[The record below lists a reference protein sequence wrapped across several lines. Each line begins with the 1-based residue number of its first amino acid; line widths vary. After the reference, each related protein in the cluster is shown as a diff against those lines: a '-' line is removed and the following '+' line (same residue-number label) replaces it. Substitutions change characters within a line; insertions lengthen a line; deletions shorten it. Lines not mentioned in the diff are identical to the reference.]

1 MRIHLRVQKQKKTHT
16 MDLLTFKIILV
27 VTLFAV
33 SLGIAA
39 YSTWGERKV
48 AALLQDRIGPNRAG
62 PFGLL
67 QPLADGGKLFFK
79 EGFIP
84 NGAEKFLF
92 ILGPSI
98 TMFIALITGAV
109 IPWGQ
114 SLNIGGESFSIQVA
128 NVDIGVL
135 FLIGMVSIGVY
146 GMMIGGWASNN
157 KYSLIGAIR
166 ASSQMISYE
175 LAMGLSLLS
184 IIMMSGSLD
193 LQKIVSDQGSGLLWG
208 LIPADGM
215 NWNIF
220 YQPLAFIIFLVA
232 ALAETNRHPFDLPEC
247 ESELVNGYMTEYSSM
262 NFGMYMF
269 GEYVNMFIS
278 NALIATLFFG
288 GFNYPGIAWVTE
300 NYGEN
305 IAGILSIV
313 AILFKAIIGILIFM
327 WIRWT
332 IPRFRYDQL
341 MHLGW
346 KSLIPLALLNLV
358 VTGAVIL
365 LTGS

>member
-1 MRIHLRVQKQKKTHT
+1 
-16 MDLLTFKIILV
+16 MDILSFKIILV
-27 VTLFAV
+27 VALFAI

-48 AALLQDRIGPNRAG
+48 AAALQDRIGPNRAG
-62 PFGLL
+62 PFGIL
-67 QPLADGGKLFFK
+67 QPLADGGKMFFK

-84 NGAEKFLF
+84 AHAEKFLF
-92 ILGPSI
+92 ILGPCI
-98 TMFIALITGAV
+98 TMAISLITGAV
-109 IPWGQ
+109 IPWGKPFAQ
-114 SLNIGGESFSIQVA
+114 NGLTYDFQIANIDV
-128 NVDIGVL
+128 GVL
-135 FLIGMVSIGVY
+135 FMVAMVSVGVY

-193 LQKIVSDQGSGLLWG
+193 LSKIVADQGSGMLWG
-208 LIPADGM
+208 IIPADGF

-220 YQPLAFIIFLVA
+220 YQPLAFLIFFVA
-232 ALAETNRHPFDLPEC
+232 AMAETNRHPFDLPEC

-262 NFGMYMF
+262 GLGMYLF

-288 GFNYPGIAWVTE
+288 GYNYPGMNWVTDHW
-300 NYGEN
+300 GDG
-305 IAGILSIV
+305 IAVTLSVVFIL
-313 AILFKAIIGILIFM
+313 LKAIIGILIFM

-346 KSLIPLALLNLV
+346 KSLIPLALINLLI
-358 VTGAVIL
+358 TGAFIIFA
-365 LTGS
+365 GN

>member
-1 MRIHLRVQKQKKTHT
+1 
-16 MDLLTFKIILV
+16 MDLLVFKIILV
-27 VTLFAV
+27 VALFAV
-33 SLGIAA
+33 SLGVAA

-48 AALLQDRIGPNRAG
+48 AAILQDRVGPNRAG

-84 NGAEKFLF
+84 ANAERFLF
-92 ILGPSI
+92 VLGPSI
-98 TMFIALITGAV
+98 TMAISLITGAV

-114 SLNIGGESFSIQVA
+114 SLNIGGESFQVQIA
-128 NVDIGVL
+128 DIDVGVL
-135 FLIGMVSIGVY
+135 FLIGMVSVGVY

-157 KYSLIGAIR
+157 KYSLLGAIR

-175 LAMGLSLLS
+175 LAMGLALLS
-184 IIMMSGSLD
+184 IIMMSSSLN
-193 LQKIVSDQGSGLLWG
+193 LNTIVADQGSGKLWR
-208 LIPADGM
+208 LFEVDGW

-220 YQPLAFIIFLVA
+220 YQPLAFIIFIVA

-262 NFGMYMF
+262 SFGMYMF

-288 GFNYPGIAWVTE
+288 GFNYPGINWVTE
-300 NYGEN
+300 NWGEN
-305 IAGILSIV
+305 VAGILSIL
-313 AILFKAIIGILIFM
+313 AILTKAIIGILIFM

-346 KSLIPLALLNLV
+346 KTLIPLALVNLLI
-358 VTGAVIL
+358 TGAVIL
-365 LTGS
+365 FAGA

>member
-1 MRIHLRVQKQKKTHT
+1 
-16 MDLLTFKIILV
+16 MDLITFKIILV
-27 VTLFAV
+27 LALFAV

-48 AALLQDRIGPNRAG
+48 AAILQDRVGPNRAG

-67 QPLADGGKLFFK
+67 QPLADGGKMFFK

-84 NGAEKFLF
+84 ANAEKFLF
-92 ILGPSI
+92 ILGPAI
-98 TMFIALITGAV
+98 TMFISLITGSV

-114 SLNIGGESFSIQVA
+114 PLHIDGNSYALQVA
-128 NVDIGVL
+128 NVDVGVL
-135 FLIGMVSIGVY
+135 FLVGMVSIGVY

-157 KYSLIGAIR
+157 KYSLLGAIR

-175 LAMGLSLLS
+175 LAMGLALLS

-193 LQKIVSDQGSGLLWG
+193 LNKIVLEQGSGKLWG
-208 LIPADGM
+208 LFEVDGM

-220 YQPLAFIIFLVA
+220 YQPLAFIIFFVA
-232 ALAETNRHPFDLPEC
+232 AMAETNRHPFDLPEC

-262 NFGMYMF
+262 SFGMYMF

-288 GFNYPGIAWVTE
+288 GFNYPGINWVTE
-300 NYGEN
+300 NWGEN
-305 IAGILSIV
+305 IASILSIV
-313 AILFKAIIGILIFM
+313 FILIKAIIGILIFM

-346 KSLIPLALLNLV
+346 KTLIPLALINLML
-358 VTGAVIL
+358 TGAVIL
-365 LTGS
+365 LAGN

>member
-1 MRIHLRVQKQKKTHT
+1 
-16 MDLLTFKIILV
+16 MDILTFKIILV
-27 VTLFAV
+27 LALFAI

-48 AALLQDRIGPNRAG
+48 AAALQDRIGPNRAG

-67 QPLADGGKLFFK
+67 QPLADGGKMFFK

-84 NGAEKFLF
+84 ANAEKFLF
-92 ILGPSI
+92 VLGPCI
-98 TMFIALITGAV
+98 TMTISLITGAV
-109 IPWGQ
+109 IPWGKPFTQ
-114 SLNIGGESFSIQVA
+114 DGLLYDFQIANIDV
-128 NVDIGVL
+128 GVL
-135 FLIGMVSIGVY
+135 FMVAMVSVGVY

-193 LQKIVSDQGSGLLWG
+193 LSKIVADQGSGLLWG
-208 LIPADGM
+208 IIPADGF

-220 YQPLAFIIFLVA
+220 YQPLAFLIFFVA
-232 ALAETNRHPFDLPEC
+232 AMAETNRHPFDLPEC

-262 NFGMYMF
+262 GLGMYLF

-278 NALIATLFFG
+278 NALMATLFFG
-288 GFNYPGIAWVTE
+288 GYNYPGINWVTD
-300 NYGEN
+300 NWGETT
-305 IAGILSIV
+305 AVVLSVLFIL
-313 AILFKAIIGILIFM
+313 LKAVIGILIFM

-346 KSLIPLALLNLV
+346 KSLIPLALINLLI
-358 VTGAVIL
+358 TGAFIIFA
-365 LTGS
+365 GN

>member
-1 MRIHLRVQKQKKTHT
+1 ME
-16 MDLLTFKIILV
+16 LLTFKIILV
-27 VTLFAV
+27 VALFAV

-48 AALLQDRIGPNRAG
+48 AAALQDRIGPNRAG

-84 NGAEKFLF
+84 ANAEKFLF
-92 ILGPSI
+92 ILGPAI

-109 IPWGQ
+109 IPWGKT
-114 SLNIGGESFSIQVA
+114 LNIGGESFALQIA
-128 NVDIGVL
+128 NVDVGVL
-135 FLIGMVSIGVY
+135 FLVGMVSIGVY

-193 LQKIVSDQGSGLLWG
+193 LNKIVTDQGSGKLWG
-208 LIPADGM
+208 IFEADGF
-215 NWNIF
+215 NWNIL
-220 YQPLAFIIFLVA
+220 YQPLAFLIFFVA
-232 ALAETNRHPFDLPEC
+232 AMAETNRHPFDLPEC

-262 NFGMYMF
+262 DFGMFMF

-288 GFNYPGIAWVTE
+288 GFNYPGINWVTE
-300 NYGEN
+300 NWGEN
-305 IAGILSIV
+305 IAGILSIL
-313 AILFKAIIGILIFM
+313 AILTKAIIGILIFM

-346 KSLIPLALLNLV
+346 KTLIPLALINLMI
-358 VTGAVIL
+358 TGAVIL
-365 LTGS
+365 FAGA

>member
-1 MRIHLRVQKQKKTHT
+1 
-16 MDLLTFKIILV
+16 MDPLVFKIILV
-27 VTLFAV
+27 VALFAV

-48 AALLQDRIGPNRAG
+48 AAALQDRIGPNRAG

-79 EGFIP
+79 EGFVP
-84 NGAEKFLF
+84 ANAEKFLF

-98 TMFIALITGAV
+98 TMFISLITGAV
-109 IPWGQ
+109 IPWGS
-114 SLNIGGESFSIQVA
+114 SLNIGGNSFDLQVA
-128 NVDIGVL
+128 NIDVGVL

-193 LQKIVSDQGSGLLWG
+193 LNKIVTDQGSGKLWG
-208 LIPADGM
+208 IFEADGF
-215 NWNIF
+215 NWNIL
-220 YQPLAFIIFLVA
+220 YQPLAFLIFFVA
-232 ALAETNRHPFDLPEC
+232 AMAETNRHPFDLPEC

-262 NFGMYMF
+262 DFGMFMF

-288 GFNYPGIAWVTE
+288 GFNYPGINWVTE
-300 NYGEN
+300 NWGEN
-305 IAGILSIV
+305 IAGILSIL
-313 AILFKAIIGILIFM
+313 AILTKAIIGILIFM

-346 KSLIPLALLNLV
+346 KTLIPLALINLMI
-358 VTGAVIL
+358 TGAVIL
-365 LTGS
+365 FAGA

>member
-1 MRIHLRVQKQKKTHT
+1 
-16 MDLLTFKIILV
+16 MDPLVFKIILV
-27 VTLFAV
+27 VALFAV

-48 AALLQDRIGPNRAG
+48 AAALQDRIGPNRAG

-79 EGFIP
+79 EGFVP
-84 NGAEKFLF
+84 ANAEKFLF

-98 TMFIALITGAV
+98 TMFISLITGAV
-109 IPWGQ
+109 IPWGS
-114 SLNIGGESFSIQVA
+114 SLNIGGNSFDLQVA
-128 NVDIGVL
+128 NIDVGVL

-146 GMMIGGWASNN
+146 GMMLGGWASNN

-175 LAMGLSLLS
+175 LAMGLALIS
-184 IIMMSGSLD
+184 IVMMSSSLN
-193 LQKIVSDQGSGLLWG
+193 LNTIVADQGSGKLWG
-208 LIPADGM
+208 LFEIDGL

-288 GFNYPGIAWVTE
+288 GFNYPGMHWVAE
-300 NYGEN
+300 NWGEN
-305 IAGILSIV
+305 VAGILSILS
-313 AILFKAIIGILIFM
+313 ILTKAIIGIVIFM

-341 MHLGW
+341 MNLGW
-346 KSLIPLALLNLV
+346 RTLIPLALVNLII
-358 VTGAVIL
+358 TGAVIL
-365 LTGS
+365 AFQHYAG